1 MTQTQLDI
9 EPLVCWHITPSELH
23 ALTVALADAEEVAAL
38 RAARQRQERDDLQ
51 RRYDAD
57 SDWESWHDEH
67 EPWTATVAHLVAV
80 ARIRWRTYART
91 GE

>member
-1 MTQTQLDI
+1 MTQTQLAI
-9 EPLVCWHITPSELH
+9 VPLVCWHITPSELH

-38 RAARQRQERDDLQ
+38 RAARQRTAAE
-51 RRYDAD
+51 AD

-67 EPWTATVAHLVAV
+67 EPWTATVAHLRAV
-80 ARIRWRTYART
+80 ARSRWRTYART